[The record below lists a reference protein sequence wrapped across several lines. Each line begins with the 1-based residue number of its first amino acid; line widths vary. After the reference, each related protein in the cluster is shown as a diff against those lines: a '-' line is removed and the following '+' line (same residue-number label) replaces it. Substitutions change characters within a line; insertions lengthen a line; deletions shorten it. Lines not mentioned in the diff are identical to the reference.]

1 MGTKWFSGAPFGVQ
15 SHRFDVSAI
24 YPNQKKLSTFTEA
37 PYSRLHSVQM
47 GPGTYGYQETC
58 FSKKKLSKE
67 VGTGWARTQ
76 EATRLTQLPHFQYE
90 AIMKEKRL
98 QKEKLGP
105 GSYNLKD
112 FLEQLQQKPCS
123 TRGLLSSGETRFR
136 GLVGL
141 ATVSEPNYY
150 PGPGNY
156 GVKGNP
162 YTKLEEKAQ
171 NRSQGSG
178 LAPGTYSFKSG
189 IETYLARSMG
199 TRGPYDTF
207 SGDRSKPQPYGHYS
221 VQKKKPREL
230 MNFTTFVEEL
240 NSRHNK
246 KRGVFSKISRNPET
260 PTERIY
266 WATLSQCPRKLRK
279 LRPRDGKGCAQ
290 APPASVRRKPAR
302 LAPKSVW
309 LPISRLEKP
318 LGTCQTLCALGNL
331 ERGVRLRGGVRV
343 GDICYEGITGPLHP
357 PEDGLLGHVWSWFV
371 ASSKEGMQTRQPAT
385 VPAVFQAD
393 GHKGLPDDSGKLE
406 NPVGVGRYLNTWLM
420 ETKDQRQRYRSLY
433 LGGSKRYPSDPAW
446 DRVMHLHEFLSMGC
460 LGGSTKHLTS
470 AQVTIP

>member
-15 SHRFDVSAI
+15 SHRFDVSAV

-47 GPGTYGYQETC
+47 SHIGPGTYGYQETC

-136 GLVGL
+136 GLVG
-141 ATVSEPNYY
+141 NYY

-171 NRSQGSG
+171 NRSQVLMCRMTSRPLLLAHQGSG

-266 WATLSQCPRKLRK
+266 WATLSQCPRKLATSG
-279 LRPRDGKGCAQ
+279 PG
-290 APPASVRRKPAR
+290 S
-302 LAPKSVW
+302 W
-309 LPISRLEKP
+309 LPPKKECKHVN
-318 LGTCQTLCALGNL
+318 Q
-331 ERGVRLRGGVRV
+331 
-343 GDICYEGITGPLHP
+343 P
-357 PEDGLLGHVWSWFV
+357 PFLL
-371 ASSKEGMQTRQPAT
+371 SSKRMGIKAYQMIL
-385 VPAVFQAD
+385 
-393 GHKGLPDDSGKLE
+393 GSW

-446 DRVMHLHEFLSMGC
+446 DRVMHSGHDLTVRTLH
-460 LGGSTKHLTS
+460 
-470 AQVTIP
+470 P

>member
-15 SHRFDVSAI
+15 SHRFDVSAV

-37 PYSRLHSVQM
+37 PYSKLHSVQM
-47 GPGTYGYQETC
+47 SHIGPGTYGYQETC

-136 GLVGL
+136 GLVG
-141 ATVSEPNYY
+141 NYY

-171 NRSQGSG
+171 NRSQVLMCRMTSRPLLLAHQGSG

-246 KRGVFSKISRNPET
+246 KRGVFSKIPRNPET

-266 WATLSQCPRKLRK
+266 WATLSQCPRKLATSG
-279 LRPRDGKGCAQ
+279 PG
-290 APPASVRRKPAR
+290 S
-302 LAPKSVW
+302 W
-309 LPISRLEKP
+309 LPPKKECKHVN
-318 LGTCQTLCALGNL
+318 Q
-331 ERGVRLRGGVRV
+331 
-343 GDICYEGITGPLHP
+343 P
-357 PEDGLLGHVWSWFV
+357 PFLL
-371 ASSKEGMQTRQPAT
+371 SSKRMGIKAYQMIL
-385 VPAVFQAD
+385 
-393 GHKGLPDDSGKLE
+393 GSW

-446 DRVMHLHEFLSMGC
+446 DRIMQERITPF
-460 LGGSTKHLTS
+460 TKGKCPPTVDYNS
-470 AQVTIP
+470 DPTP

>member
-47 GPGTYGYQETC
+47 SHIGPGTYGYQETC

-136 GLVGL
+136 GLVG
-141 ATVSEPNYY
+141 NYY

-171 NRSQGSG
+171 NRSQVLMCRMTSRPLLLAHQGSG

-246 KRGVFSKISRNPET
+246 KRGVFSKIPRNPET

-266 WATLSQCPRKLRK
+266 WATLSQCPRKLATSG
-279 LRPRDGKGCAQ
+279 PG
-290 APPASVRRKPAR
+290 S
-302 LAPKSVW
+302 W
-309 LPISRLEKP
+309 LPPKKECKHVN
-318 LGTCQTLCALGNL
+318 Q
-331 ERGVRLRGGVRV
+331 
-343 GDICYEGITGPLHP
+343 P
-357 PEDGLLGHVWSWFV
+357 PFLL
-371 ASSKEGMQTRQPAT
+371 SSKRMGIKAYQMIL
-385 VPAVFQAD
+385 
-393 GHKGLPDDSGKLE
+393 GSW

-446 DRVMHLHEFLSMGC
+446 DRVMQERITPF
-460 LGGSTKHLTS
+460 TKGKCPPTVDYNS
-470 AQVTIP
+470 DPTP

>member
-1 MGTKWFSGAPFGVQ
+1 
-15 SHRFDVSAI
+15 
-24 YPNQKKLSTFTEA
+24 
-37 PYSRLHSVQM
+37 
-47 GPGTYGYQETC
+47 
-58 FSKKKLSKE
+58 
-67 VGTGWARTQ
+67 
-76 EATRLTQLPHFQYE
+76 
-90 AIMKEKRL
+90 MKEKRL

-136 GLVGL
+136 GLVGPL
-141 ATVSEPNYY
+141 RMRRWRLREDEHFASSCTAGKQAVSNPRARPFLLHLNHREAWRLLFASNYY

-171 NRSQGSG
+171 NRSQVLMCRMTSRPLLLAHQGSG

-266 WATLSQCPRKLRK
+266 WATLSQCPRKLATSG
-279 LRPRDGKGCAQ
+279 PG
-290 APPASVRRKPAR
+290 S
-302 LAPKSVW
+302 W
-309 LPISRLEKP
+309 LPPKKECKHVN
-318 LGTCQTLCALGNL
+318 Q
-331 ERGVRLRGGVRV
+331 
-343 GDICYEGITGPLHP
+343 P
-357 PEDGLLGHVWSWFV
+357 PFLL
-371 ASSKEGMQTRQPAT
+371 SSKRMGIKAYQMIL
-385 VPAVFQAD
+385 
-393 GHKGLPDDSGKLE
+393 GSW

-446 DRVMHLHEFLSMGC
+446 DRVMQLHIQRGASTHHPEVKSHPLYRLSQPGAPQPALVSSDPPSGC
-460 LGGSTKHLTS
+460 VDASTLCPSQATLCTTLQ
-470 AQVTIP
+470 ALATL

>member
-15 SHRFDVSAI
+15 SHRFDVSAV

-47 GPGTYGYQETC
+47 SHIGPGTYDYQETC

-112 FLEQLQQKPCS
+112 FLEQLQEKPCS

-136 GLVGL
+136 GLVG
-141 ATVSEPNYY
+141 NYY

-171 NRSQGSG
+171 NRSQVLMCRMTCRPLLLAHQGSG

-230 MNFTTFVEEL
+230 MTFTTFVEEL

-266 WATLSQCPRKLRK
+266 WATLSQCPRKLATSG
-279 LRPRDGKGCAQ
+279 PG
-290 APPASVRRKPAR
+290 S
-302 LAPKSVW
+302 W
-309 LPISRLEKP
+309 LPPKKECKHVN
-318 LGTCQTLCALGNL
+318 Q
-331 ERGVRLRGGVRV
+331 
-343 GDICYEGITGPLHP
+343 P
-357 PEDGLLGHVWSWFV
+357 PFLL
-371 ASSKEGMQTRQPAT
+371 SSKRMGIKAYQTIL
-385 VPAVFQAD
+385 
-393 GHKGLPDDSGKLE
+393 GSW

-446 DRVMHLHEFLSMGC
+446 DRVMQERITPF
-460 LGGSTKHLTS
+460 TKGKCPPTVDYNS
-470 AQVTIP
+470 DPTP

>member
-15 SHRFDVSAI
+15 SHRFEVSAI

-47 GPGTYGYQETC
+47 SHIGPGTYGYQETC

-136 GLVGL
+136 GLVG
-141 ATVSEPNYY
+141 NYC

-171 NRSQGSG
+171 NRSPVLMCRMTSRPLLLAPQGSG
-178 LAPGTYSFKSG
+178 LAPGTYSFTSG
-189 IETYLARSMG
+189 IETCLARSMG

-246 KRGVFSKISRNPET
+246 KRGVFSKIPRNPET

-266 WATLSQCPRKLRK
+266 WATLSQCPRKLATSG
-279 LRPRDGKGCAQ
+279 PG
-290 APPASVRRKPAR
+290 S
-302 LAPKSVW
+302 W
-309 LPISRLEKP
+309 LPPKKECKHVN
-318 LGTCQTLCALGNL
+318 Q
-331 ERGVRLRGGVRV
+331 
-343 GDICYEGITGPLHP
+343 P
-357 PEDGLLGHVWSWFV
+357 PFLL
-371 ASSKEGMQTRQPAT
+371 SSKRMGIKAYQMIL
-385 VPAVFQAD
+385 
-393 GHKGLPDDSGKLE
+393 GSW

-420 ETKDQRQRYRSLY
+420 ERKDQRQRYRSLY

-446 DRVMHLHEFLSMGC
+446 DRVM
-460 LGGSTKHLTS
+460 
-470 AQVTIP
+470 Q

>member
-15 SHRFDVSAI
+15 SHRFDVSAV

-37 PYSRLHSVQM
+37 PYSKLHSVQM
-47 GPGTYGYQETC
+47 SHIGPGTYGYQETC

-136 GLVGL
+136 GLVG
-141 ATVSEPNYY
+141 NYY

-171 NRSQGSG
+171 NRSQVLMCRMTSRPLLLAHQGSG

-246 KRGVFSKISRNPET
+246 KRGVFSKIPRNPET

-266 WATLSQCPRKLRK
+266 WATLSQCPRKLATSG
-279 LRPRDGKGCAQ
+279 PG
-290 APPASVRRKPAR
+290 S
-302 LAPKSVW
+302 W
-309 LPISRLEKP
+309 LPPKKECKHVN
-318 LGTCQTLCALGNL
+318 Q
-331 ERGVRLRGGVRV
+331 
-343 GDICYEGITGPLHP
+343 P
-357 PEDGLLGHVWSWFV
+357 PFLL
-371 ASSKEGMQTRQPAT
+371 SSKRMGIKAYQMIL
-385 VPAVFQAD
+385 
-393 GHKGLPDDSGKLE
+393 GSW

-446 DRVMHLHEFLSMGC
+446 DRIM
-460 LGGSTKHLTS
+460 
-470 AQVTIP
+470 Q

>member
-15 SHRFDVSAI
+15 SHRFEVSAI

-47 GPGTYGYQETC
+47 SHIGPGTYGYQETC

-136 GLVGL
+136 GLVG
-141 ATVSEPNYY
+141 NYC

-171 NRSQGSG
+171 NRSPVLMCRMTSRPLLLAPQGSG
-178 LAPGTYSFKSG
+178 LAPGTYSFTSG
-189 IETYLARSMG
+189 IETCLARSMG

-246 KRGVFSKISRNPET
+246 KRGVFSKIPRNPET

-266 WATLSQCPRKLRK
+266 WATLSQCPRKLATSG
-279 LRPRDGKGCAQ
+279 PG
-290 APPASVRRKPAR
+290 S
-302 LAPKSVW
+302 W
-309 LPISRLEKP
+309 LPPKKECKHVN
-318 LGTCQTLCALGNL
+318 Q
-331 ERGVRLRGGVRV
+331 
-343 GDICYEGITGPLHP
+343 P
-357 PEDGLLGHVWSWFV
+357 PFLL
-371 ASSKEGMQTRQPAT
+371 SSKRMGIKAYQMIL
-385 VPAVFQAD
+385 
-393 GHKGLPDDSGKLE
+393 GSW

-420 ETKDQRQRYRSLY
+420 ERKDQRQRYRSLY

-446 DRVMHLHEFLSMGC
+446 DRVMQERITPF
-460 LGGSTKHLTS
+460 TKGKCPPTVDYNS
-470 AQVTIP
+470 DPTP